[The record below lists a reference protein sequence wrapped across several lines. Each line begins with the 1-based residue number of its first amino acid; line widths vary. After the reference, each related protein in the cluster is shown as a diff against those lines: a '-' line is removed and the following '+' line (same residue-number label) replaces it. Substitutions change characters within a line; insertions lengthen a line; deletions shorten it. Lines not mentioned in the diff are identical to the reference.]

1 MKRLISTAL
10 EYAKRLRELNI
21 PGDIVGQTG
30 DIFKAVPQVKLDFES
45 PAVSLSAKHNVIEKV
60 FPLQIRDF
68 LKVLCDNGD
77 VCGMISAPHTE
88 KSLPRK
94 RKSSL

>member
-1 MKRLISTAL
+1 MISTAL

-45 PAVSLSAKHNVIEKV
+45 PAVSLSAKHNVY
-60 FPLQIRDF
+60 RDNRVM
-68 LKVLCDNGD
+68 KAAV
-77 VCGMISAPHTE
+77 
-88 KSLPRK
+88 SL
-94 RKSSL
+94 LT

>member
-1 MKRLISTAL
+1 MISTAL

-77 VCGMISAPHTE
+77 VYPVSYTH
-88 KSLPRK
+88 LDVYK
-94 RKSSL
+94 RQINKYIKM